1 MNSLLHYDLLR
12 LEAFQNNQA
21 VRNSIA
27 IAQEGGLTLLKFK
40 PVKYFNY
47 CLGKIES
54 PKMLDLIRDFYTDTV
69 EKQHQILIDTE
80 DEASKAILS
89 HCPDYQIDQK
99 IAVMCLPPGA
109 RYHRFVH
116 TDIRLKQVSENEISE
131 FAWLYLD
138 CFEAENRHAESVEE
152 NFLHKLRVDGL
163 KFYFIQ
169 RNEQNV
175 GITGLY
181 QNAEFELL
189 SVGAIKYEFRNLGF
203 HKAALSWRI
212 DHCRN
217 QNPDLPIFSW
227 AYQNSISHCNMIKSG
242 MSLFQELLS
251 YKYVG

>member
-27 IAQEGGLTLLKFK
+27 ISREGELTLLKFG

-47 CLGKIES
+47 CLGKIDN
-54 PKMLDLIRDFYTDTV
+54 PKMLDLVRDFYTDTV
-69 EKQHQILIDTE
+69 ENQHQILIDSR
-80 DEASKAILS
+80 DEVSKSILN
-89 HCPDYQIDQK
+89 HCQDYQEDQK
-99 IAVMCLPPGA
+99 IAVMGLWPEEP
-109 RYHRFVH
+109 HHSFFH
-116 TDIRLKQVSENEISE
+116 SEIHLKQVSEIEISQ

-181 QNAEFELL
+181 QNAEFQLL

-242 MSLFQELLS
+242 MSLFQELLV
-251 YKYVG
+251 YRYVG